1 LYMLGIL
8 LLLMI
13 AVPFT
18 DLYILVQLA
27 EILGFLQTLGIV
39 VATGILGA
47 AIVRREGRHVLMKMQ
62 RSVTAGEISRNV
74 AEGTLLVISG
84 LLLITPGIVTDLIG
98 FMLAFRPLRERLV
111 ARRISNSTGNIEVE
125 FFRF

>member
-1 LYMLGIL
+1 MLGYL

-18 DLYILVQLA
+18 DLYILIQLS

-39 VATGILGA
+39 VATGIIGA
-47 AIVRREGRHVLMKMQ
+47 ALVKREGRHVFMKLQ

-74 AEGTLLVISG
+74 AEAAALVVAG
-84 LLLITPGIVTDLIG
+84 LLLITPGIITDTIG
-98 FMLAFRPLRERLV
+98 FLLVFRPLRERLI
-111 ARRISNSTGNIEVE
+111 ARWASGNSENIQVE
-125 FFRF
+125 FFRA

>member
-1 LYMLGIL
+1 MYMLGIL

-74 AEGTLLVISG
+74 AEGALLVISG

-111 ARRISNSTGNIEVE
+111 ARWISNSTGNIEVE

>member
-1 LYMLGIL
+1 MLGIL

-111 ARRISNSTGNIEVE
+111 ARWISNSTGNIEVE
-125 FFRF
+125 VFRF

>member
-1 LYMLGIL
+1 MLGIL

-27 EILGFLQTLGIV
+27 EILGFWQTLGIV
-39 VATGILGA
+39 VTTGVIGA

-62 RSVTAGEISRNV
+62 RSVTAGEVSRNV
-74 AEGTLLVISG
+74 AEGALLVIAG
-84 LLLITPGIVTDLIG
+84 LLLITPGIITDLIG

-111 ARRISNSTGNIEVE
+111 ARWVSGNTGNIEVE

>member
-1 LYMLGIL
+1 MLGIL

-111 ARRISNSTGNIEVE
+111 ARWISNSTGNIEVE

>member
-1 LYMLGIL
+1 MYMLGIL

-111 ARRISNSTGNIEVE
+111 ARWISNSTGNIEVE

>member
-1 LYMLGIL
+1 MLGIL

-27 EILGFLQTLGIV
+27 EILGFWQTLGIV
-39 VATGILGA
+39 VATGVIGA

-62 RSVTAGEISRNV
+62 RSVTAGEVSRNV
-74 AEGTLLVISG
+74 AEGALLVIAG
-84 LLLITPGIVTDLIG
+84 LLLITPGIITDVIG
-98 FMLAFRPLRERLV
+98 FLLAFRPLRERLV
-111 ARRISNSTGNIEVE
+111 ARWVSGNTGNIEVE

>member
-1 LYMLGIL
+1 MYMLGIL

-27 EILGFLQTLGIV
+27 EILGFWQTLGIV
-39 VATGILGA
+39 VATGVIGA
-47 AIVRREGRHVLMKMQ
+47 AIVRREGRHVLKKLQ

-74 AEGTLLVISG
+74 AEGALLVIAG
-84 LLLITPGIVTDLIG
+84 LLLITPGIITDLIG

-111 ARRISNSTGNIEVE
+111 AKWVSNNTGNIEVE
-125 FFRF
+125 VFRF

>member
-1 LYMLGIL
+1 MLGIL
-8 LLLMI
+8 LVLMI

-47 AIVRREGRHVLMKMQ
+47 AIVRREGRHVLKKLQ

-74 AEGTLLVISG
+74 AEGALLVISG
-84 LLLITPGIVTDLIG
+84 LLLITPGIITDLIG

-111 ARRISNSTGNIEVE
+111 ARWVSNSTGNIEVE
-125 FFRF
+125 VFRF